1 MEVSIL
7 AYRVFIGVGH
17 GGSDSGANKYVREKD
32 ANLTISLEMQRQLE
46 NLGFV
51 VGISRTKDE
60 DDPLAEEI
68 REANAFKPDL
78 AVEVHNNAAGGDG
91 WECYIQTNSYGT
103 KSRAA
108 ATAIEKQVKAIGQN
122 SRGIKTKGFGWTYQV
137 KAPAILTE
145 GFFVDNWNDAKDFDT
160 VEEQKKLATA
170 YVKGICDYFGVA
182 YSDSPKP
189 VEPVEPEVPAA
200 TTYIVTASGTKTYS
214 SKTEA
219 DKAVAALKELGF
231 TGIIDTG
238 AQRELRVDDVV
249 RMKQGAKYYD
259 GKTPLDFV
267 YNRDHSVYSISGD
280 RVVIDYR
287 GTVIGAVHRN
297 DLILVY

>member
-1 MEVSIL
+1 MEVGIL

-17 GGSDSGANKYVREKD
+17 GGSDSGANQYVKEKD
-32 ANLTISLEMQRQLE
+32 VNLNISLEMQRQLE
-46 NLGFV
+46 NLGFI
-51 VGISRTKDE
+51 VGMSRIKDE
-60 DDPLAEEI
+60 NDPIAEEI

-78 AVEVHNNAAGGDG
+78 AFEVHNNAGRGDG

-108 ATAIEKQVKAIGQN
+108 ATAVEKQVKAIGQN
-122 SRGIKTKGFGWTYQV
+122 SRGIKTKGFAWTSQV

-170 YVKGICDYFGVA
+170 YVKGICDYFGVI
-182 YSDSPKP
+182 YSDNPKP
-189 VEPVEPEVPAA
+189 IKPEIPAE
-200 TTYIVTASGTKTYS
+200 TTYIVTSSGTKNYA

-219 DKAVAALKELGF
+219 DKVITSLKELCF
-231 TGIIDTG
+231 TGIIDANTK
-238 AQRELRVDDVV
+238 RELKIDDVV
-249 RMKQGAKYYD
+249 RVKRGAKYYN

-267 YNRDHSVYSISGD
+267 YNRDHTVYSISGD
-280 RVVIDYR
+280 RVVIDYK
-287 GTVIGAVHRN
+287 GTIIGPVHKN
-297 DLILVY
+297 DLILI